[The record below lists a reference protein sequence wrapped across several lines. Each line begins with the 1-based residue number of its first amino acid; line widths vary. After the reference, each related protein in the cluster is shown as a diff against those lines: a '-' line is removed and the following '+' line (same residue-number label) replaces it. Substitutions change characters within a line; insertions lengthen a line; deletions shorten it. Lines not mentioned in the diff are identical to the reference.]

1 MSSNWAPL
9 SSASCFI
16 QILWLLTVS
25 ITGRLLQFVMPTRK
39 VKYHDIHHKKLLQH
53 RFISVGFFGALGSGQ
68 REGGAERSLYISS
81 TNPDHAVWHTA
92 NTNTLQW
99 NNIPLKYNYYMFFS
113 LYYQSMTLHIAFS
126 LPKFKHIVL
135 KGEVI
140 CKYLPRVC
148 LNTSLCVIAVW
159 QPDWVGY
166 SGIIIHEQDLG
177 IFLKIRQGWNFEFL

>member
-1 MSSNWAPL
+1 
-9 SSASCFI
+9 
-16 QILWLLTVS
+16 
-25 ITGRLLQFVMPTRK
+25 MPTRK
-39 VKYHDIHHKKLLQH
+39 VKYHDIHHKKILQH

-81 TNPDHAVWHTA
+81 KNHDHAVWHTA
-92 NTNTLQW
+92 HTNTLQW
-99 NNIPLKYNYYMFFS
+99 NNIPLKYNDYMLFA
-113 LYYQSMTLHIAFS
+113 LYYQSMTLHIA
-126 LPKFKHIVL
+126 FKHIVL

-140 CKYLPRVC
+140 CKYLLRVC
-148 LNTSLCVIAVW
+148 LYTSLWVVAVNW